1 VVVVTIARY
10 EVSQELTPIVRERY
24 PHLTRFVSVDTDTE
38 KLRFEALG
46 MKAVLSRSVPKGLDL
61 AAAVLKEQGISNQ
74 KIHEWRPRQQ
84 EQALEIA
91 AAGEVSAEAA

>member
-1 VVVVTIARY
+1 
-10 EVSQELTPIVRERY
+10 
-24 PHLTRFVSVDTDTE
+24 
-38 KLRFEALG
+38 

-74 KIHEWRPRQQ
+74 KIHKWRPRQQ

-91 AAGEVSAEAA
+91 AGGEVSAEAAKTGTDQNGTNFSCKQLITIFIRRCIRRPVWL